1 MTALEIFR
9 MIAPE
14 YASMPDIDETSRY
27 GDIVQHGVQ
36 SYLDLY
42 SDEVSKLRFGTLYG
56 KALAYYTAHKLKFH
70 GTPVDGSIDS
80 SSASESAV
88 TDTFN
93 LSSFSEGDISVSF
106 STSQSTNLTVDAEL
120 ALTKYGMEYLAL
132 RRNCIIPIICSAEK

>member
-9 MIAPE
+9 MVAPE
-14 YASMPDIDETSRY
+14 YSSMPDMDEENKY
-27 GDIVQHGVQ
+27 GEVTQRGVQ
-36 SYLDLY
+36 SYLNLY
-42 SDEVSKLRFGTLYG
+42 SDEVSKLRFGTLYE

-70 GTPVDGSIDS
+70 GTPVDGDIGGTDDS
-80 SSASESAV
+80 TSAV

-106 STSQSTNLTVDAEL
+106 STSQSTNLEIDAEL

-132 RRNCIIPIICSAEK
+132 RRNCIIPIICSAER